1 MSESVARMATPSVL
15 PEATRPFSS
24 GVGTSQQ
31 RPRARTR
38 PVFKRR
44 SLPLKRRPYGS
55 RYLTIAPSGLTLIS
69 FEAFT
74 LPTCAS

>member
-24 GVGTSQQ
+24 GVGV
-31 RPRARTR
+31 PRRDPAL
-38 PVFKRR
+38 FKRR
-44 SLPLKRRPYGS
+44 SLPLKRRGS
-55 RYLTIAPSGLTLIS
+55 ANGASYLTIAPSGLTLIS